1 MNKDDFCKSI
11 INTKSIMEIDDIFCD
26 IQKSKLSDIDK
37 NELFGMIH
45 VMKKTVIFIE
55 TIENHTSKLP
65 DNNYIKK
72 QFLNTINEFKRL

>member
-11 INTKSIMEIDDIFCD
+11 INTKSIIEIDDVFCD

-55 TIENHTSKLP
+55 TIENYISKLP